1 MKKAMVVLAVLSF
14 AGSLWAADPIIGTW
28 KLNWEKSKISPN
40 GPAIQKE
47 QIPKEMTETYREL
60 SNGRIEL
67 TVKDT
72 AIDGSSEMS
81 VFTYPIQGGI
91 VEVQNGDTSRS
102 YVQTRIAQDEW
113 YVTILEDGKQI
124 RTRHK
129 KISKDGKIM
138 RQTYRGMYYEGKPF
152 ELLQVFDKQ

>member
-1 MKKAMVVLAVLSF
+1 MRKLLFLLAVFGL
-14 AGSLWAADPIIGTW
+14 AGSLWAADPIVGTW
-28 KLNWEKSKISPN
+28 KLNLKKSKISPN

-91 VEVQNGDTSRS
+91 VEVKNGDTSRS
-102 YVQTRIAQDEW
+102 YVQTRIAPGEW
-113 YVTILEDGKQI
+113 YVTVLEDGKQI

-129 KISKDGKIM
+129 KISKDGKTM
-138 RQTYRGMYYEGKPF
+138 RQTYRGLYYEGKPF